1 MNIYSKTD
9 FHGIKKFFKET
20 KWNEF
25 YREEVGVEEKW
36 RMFRNIYNKG
46 VETYVPKQR
55 QEKVYIQEWLT
66 EDAVRQRSEETKLG
80 TNGKKINTLESGK
93 YISGKEMSM

>member
-1 MNIYSKTD
+1 M
-9 FHGIKKFFKET
+9 
-20 KWNEF
+20 
-25 YREEVGVEEKW
+25 EEKW

-55 QEKVYIQEWLT
+55 QEKLYIYRSGIT

-80 TNGKKINTLESGK
+80 TNGKKINTLETGK
-93 YISGKEMSM
+93 YISEKEMSM

>member
-1 MNIYSKTD
+1 MTSIGKSDHVLIELELREGTYIARNEKDKRGRRIYSKTD

-20 KWNEF
+20 KLNEF

-46 VETYVPKQR
+46 VET
-55 QEKVYIQEWLT
+55 
-66 EDAVRQRSEETKLG
+66 
-80 TNGKKINTLESGK
+80 
-93 YISGKEMSM
+93 